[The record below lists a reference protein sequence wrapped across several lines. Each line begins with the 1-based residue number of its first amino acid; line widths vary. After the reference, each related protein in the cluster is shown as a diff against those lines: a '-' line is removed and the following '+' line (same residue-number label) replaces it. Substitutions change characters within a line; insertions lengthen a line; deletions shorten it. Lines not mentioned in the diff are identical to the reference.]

1 MIFRDRTDAGRQ
13 LAEALKPLTGRPDVL
28 VLALPRGGVPVA
40 YAVAEALGEPLDV
53 FLVRKL
59 GMPGQPELAMGAVAS
74 NGSRVLNQ
82 DVLRQFDIPEAVI
95 EAVTRDELREL
106 ERRDALF
113 RGNRPHLEVAG
124 KTVVLV
130 DDGLATGSTMRAA
143 ARALLQQHP
152 ARLIIAVPVA
162 ATQTCEELQRE
173 FRDLVCLYTPE
184 PFYAVGQ
191 WYQDFNQTSDDEV
204 RELLERARRPEKMA
218 S

>member
-130 DDGLATGSTMRAA
+130 DDGLATWSTMRAA